1 MDAREAAAPAA
12 FDIVPSPLPV
22 IGRISGARKAAGVAL
37 AYATEDAE
45 ICGAD
50 RFSLILVDADGEEL
64 HRIGSFDEDDV
75 VAIWRDIAARAG
87 LVRMIVREDGV
98 LVPVS
103 EQIGRLIL
111 GRVRIRRRHAGLG
124 ARRPRFHLSSRGA
137 GPTCARGGVRACRCS
152 PARRPCRVRC
162 VRVVRR
168 VASARARHV

>member
-45 ICGAD
+45 ICGTD

-124 ARRPRFHLSSRGA
+124 ARRPRFLTRRKTG
-137 GPTCARGGVRACRCS
+137 RL
-152 PARRPCRVRC
+152 PARPQIFRGENEII
-162 VRVVRR
+162 
-168 VASARARHV
+168 ART